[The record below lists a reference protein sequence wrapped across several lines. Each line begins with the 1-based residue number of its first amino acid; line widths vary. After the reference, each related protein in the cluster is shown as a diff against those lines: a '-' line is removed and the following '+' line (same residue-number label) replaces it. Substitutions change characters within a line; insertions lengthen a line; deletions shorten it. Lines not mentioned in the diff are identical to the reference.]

1 MPRILAA
8 DSEIPADVRAVC
20 DRLTEKYGSLP
31 YNHSVLARRPSI
43 FRAFRG
49 MWEGLEV
56 SALLSVRL
64 VDLVNVKVASLIGC
78 GL

>member
-1 MPRILAA
+1 
-8 DSEIPADVRAVC
+8 
-20 DRLTEKYGSLP
+20 
-31 YNHSVLARRPSI
+31 
-43 FRAFRG
+43 
-49 MWEGLEV
+49 MWEGLEA